1 MGAWSWGHRR
11 YIAAVARISRR
22 ETIRL
27 IGASAAG
34 LRLSPWIRQEAK
46 SAPVTGRP
54 NILVLM
60 TDDQRQDAMSVAGN
74 TVLRTPHMDRIAKEG
89 VRFTEA
95 FVTNSLCGPSR
106 ASFLTGLYSHA
117 HGVISNGDSPAFGD
131 QKGLEGQPTFV
142 EALRSSGYYTG
153 LAGKWH
159 LKSQPTGFDQW
170 IVFHGQGSYTDPRM
184 IANGVS
190 VKMRGNSEDIVGDQ
204 SIEFLERAPRDKP
217 FCLLSH
223 FKAPHRNW
231 VPAPRFAKAFEDV
244 DIPIPRTLDDSLQ
257 GRPEAVRKADM
268 AVADMPDYRDRVP
281 ASLPAAERRR
291 LNLQIMVKD
300 YYRTL
305 LAVDE
310 NVGRILDYLDQ
321 KGLAAS
327 TLVFYTSDNGFF
339 LGQHGLF
346 DKRLMY
352 EDSIRVPML
361 ARLPSRAPAG
371 VVDSAHM
378 VLNVDLAPTLLDLA
392 GVPPSFPMH
401 GRSFLPLLER
411 REIPW
416 RDAFLYE
423 YYEYPAGHCARKNRG
438 IRTDRWK
445 LIHFWEQPEEWELY
459 DLKTDP
465 DEMVNLAGRREH
477 RNRLSELKSRLASLR
492 KEVGDSDPP
501 GPAPAAAPCSRNL

>member
-1 MGAWSWGHRR
+1 M
-11 YIAAVARISRR
+11 ARINRR
-22 ETIRL
+22 DTLRL
-27 IGASAAG
+27 LGVSAAG
-34 LRLSPWIRQEAK
+34 LTLPVWSRRAHGK
-46 SAPVTGRP
+46 DAPASRP
-54 NILVLM
+54 NVVVIM

-74 TVLRTPHMDRIAKEG
+74 PILKTPQMDRIAREG

-117 HGVISNGDSPAFGD
+117 HGVISNADSPAFRT
-131 QKGLEGQPTFV
+131 QKGLENQETFV
-142 EALRSSGYYTG
+142 ETLRRSGYFTG

-159 LKSQPTGFDQW
+159 LRSAPAGFDQW
-170 IVFHGQGSYTDPRM
+170 IIFPWQGDYTDPEM
-184 IANGVS
+184 IANGMS

-204 SIEFLERAPRDKP
+204 SIAFLDKAPRDRP
-217 FCLLSH
+217 FCLLTH
-223 FKAPHRNW
+223 FKAPHRSW
-231 VPAPRFAKAFEDV
+231 VPAPRFAAAFDDV
-244 DIPIPRTLDDSLQ
+244 DIPLPRTLDDSLK

-268 AVADMPDYRDRVP
+268 AVADMPDYRDEVP
-281 ASLPAAERRR
+281 PSLPAPERRR
-291 LNLQIMVKD
+291 RNLQRMVKD

-310 NVGRILDYLDQ
+310 NVGRILDYLDE
-321 KGLAAS
+321 KGLALN

-361 ARLPSRAPAG
+361 ARLPSRIPRPF
-371 VVDSAHM
+371 VDSTHM

-392 GVPPSFPMH
+392 GVTPGRTH

-411 REIPW
+411 RDVPW

-423 YYEYPAGHCARKNRG
+423 YFEHPAGHCARKNRG

-459 DLKTDP
+459 DLRSDP
-465 DEMVNLAGRREH
+465 DEVVNLAARPEHRDRMRALKVRLADLRRE
-477 RNRLSELKSRLASLR
+477 L
-492 KEVGDSDPP
+492 GDTDPP
-501 GPAPAAAPCSRNL
+501 GPPPPAAPCSRDL